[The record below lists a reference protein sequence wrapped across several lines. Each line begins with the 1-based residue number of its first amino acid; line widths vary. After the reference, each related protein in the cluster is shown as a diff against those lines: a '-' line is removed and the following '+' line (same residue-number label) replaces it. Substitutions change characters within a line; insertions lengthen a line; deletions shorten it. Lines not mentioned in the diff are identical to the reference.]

1 MERKNKKS
9 ISDLMGPGI
18 GMIESDKSF
27 KKKEEAFF
35 LELIESLKAIEFNS
49 VAADN
54 LGISL
59 VMYEELHLTAI
70 ELLLKQIFGEFKSNL
85 VMWWVFE
92 QITEEGD
99 IITLIDKDGKEYVL
113 KTPLQLYK
121 FLKTV

>member
-1 MERKNKKS
+1 
-9 ISDLMGPGI
+9 MGPGI
-18 GMIESDKSF
+18 GMIESEKSF

-35 LELIESLKAIEFNS
+35 LELIESLKAIEVNS

>member
-18 GMIESDKSF
+18 GMIESEKSF

-35 LELIESLKAIEFNS
+35 LELIESLKAIEVNS

>member
-1 MERKNKKS
+1 MERKTKKS
-9 ISDLMGPGI
+9 ISDIMGPGI
-18 GMIESDKSF
+18 EMIESEKSF

-35 LELIESLKAIEFNS
+35 LELIESLKAIEVNS
-49 VAADN
+49 IAADN

-59 VMYEELHLTAI
+59 VIYEELHLTAI

-85 VMWWVFE
+85 IMWWVFE
-92 QITEEGD
+92 QITEEGE

-121 FLKTV
+121 FLKTT